1 MRLPPMNGSQKV
13 PVPTLAR
20 LATYYSV
27 LKEAEEAGV
36 ASLNSAKI
44 EGLCGI
50 AATQIRKDL
59 SRFGELGKPGVG
71 YEITP
76 LREHIEKILNLDRV
90 QRVVIIG
97 AGRLGQALA
106 AYPGLADYSF
116 EIVGLFDSDER
127 KIGKMLSGHK
137 VKDAKSI
144 AKLLP
149 GLGARIVAL
158 AVPASAAQGA
168 ADAAIAGGA
177 RWILNFA
184 PTHIKTPAN
193 CLVRDVSFTQ
203 EFAVL
208 AHYSEDK

>member
-1 MRLPPMNGSQKV
+1 MNAQPRV

-27 LKEAEEAGV
+27 LRDAEESGAGT
-36 ASLNSAKI
+36 LNSAGI
-44 EGLCGI
+44 EALSGI
-50 AATQIRKDL
+50 TATQIRKDL

-71 YEITP
+71 YEVKQ
-76 LREHIEKILNLDRV
+76 LREHIGKILKLDRV
-90 QRVVIIG
+90 QKVAIIG

-116 EIVGLFDSDER
+116 EVVGLYDSDPK
-127 KIGKMLSGHK
+127 KIGKTLSGHE
-137 VKDAKSI
+137 VRDVGTLAKS
-144 AKLLP
+144 LR
-149 GLGARIVAL
+149 GLDARIVAI
-158 AVPASAAQGA
+158 AVPSGSAQGA
-168 ADAAIAGGA
+168 ADAAFAGGA
-177 RWILNFA
+177 RWLLNFS
-184 PTHIKTPAN
+184 PTHIKSPAN

>member
-1 MRLPPMNGSQKV
+1 MNGSQKV

-27 LKEAEEAGV
+27 LKEAEEAGI

-44 EGLCGI
+44 EDLCGI

-71 YEITP
+71 YEITT

-116 EIVGLFDSDER
+116 EIVGLFDADER
-127 KIGKMLSGHK
+127 KIGKVLSGHV

-144 AKLLP
+144 SKLLP
-149 GLGARIVAL
+149 GLGARIAAL
-158 AVPASAAQGA
+158 AVPASAAQRA

-177 RWILNFA
+177 RWLLNFA
-184 PTHIKTPAN
+184 PTHIKAPAN

>member
-1 MRLPPMNGSQKV
+1 MNENVKV
-13 PVPTLAR
+13 PVPTLTR
-20 LATYYSV
+20 LATYFSV
-27 LKEAEEAGV
+27 LREAEENGIR
-36 ASLNSAKI
+36 SLNSARI

-71 YEITP
+71 YEVTQ
-76 LREHIEKILNLDRV
+76 LREHIGRILKLDRV
-90 QRVVIIG
+90 QKVVIIG

-116 EIVGLFDSDER
+116 EVVGLFDSDPK
-127 KIGKMLSGHK
+127 KIGKNLSGHL
-137 VKDAKSI
+137 VSDI
-144 AKLLP
+144 AKLSKMLP

-168 ADAAIAGGA
+168 AEAAIKGGA
-177 RWILNFA
+177 RWLLNFS
-184 PTHIKTPAN
+184 PTHIKTPPN

-208 AHYSEDK
+208 AHYSEDR

>member
-1 MRLPPMNGSQKV
+1 MNGSQKV
-13 PVPTLAR
+13 PLPTLAR
-20 LATYYSV
+20 LATYYTV
-27 LKEAEEAGV
+27 LKEAEEADKKT
-36 ASLNSAKI
+36 LNSAKI
-44 EGLCGI
+44 EALCGI

-71 YEITP
+71 YEVTP
-76 LREHIEKILNLDRV
+76 LREHIEKILKLDRV
-90 QRVVIIG
+90 QKVAIIG

-106 AYPGLADYSF
+106 AYPGLAEHSF
-116 EIVGLFDSDER
+116 EIVALFDTDEA
-127 KIGKMLSGHK
+127 KVGKVLSGHK
-137 VKDAKSI
+137 VRHARDI
-144 AKLLP
+144 AKTLP
-149 GLGARIVAL
+149 SLGARIIAL

-184 PTHIKTPAN
+184 PTHIRTPAN

-208 AHYSEDK
+208 SHYSEDK

>member
-1 MRLPPMNGSQKV
+1 MNGQTKI

-27 LKEAEEAGV
+27 LKEAEDAGTLT
-36 ASLNSAKI
+36 LNSSKI
-44 EGLCGI
+44 EALCGI

-71 YEITP
+71 YEVEP
-76 LREHIEKILNLDRV
+76 LRAHIGRILKLDRL
-90 QRVVIIG
+90 QKVVIIG

-116 EIVGLFDSDER
+116 SVVGLYDSDPK
-127 KIGKMLSGHK
+127 KIGKVLSGHM
-137 VKDAKSI
+137 VLDVSTLART
-144 AKLLP
+144 LP
-149 GLGARIVAL
+149 KLGARIVAL
-158 AVPASAAQGA
+158 ALPATSAQVA
-168 ADAAIAGGA
+168 ANAAIKGGA
-177 RWILNFA
+177 RWLLNFA
-184 PTHIKTPAN
+184 PAHIKVPAD

-208 AHYSEDK
+208 AHYSEES

>member
-1 MRLPPMNGSQKV
+1 MNGSQKV

-20 LATYYSV
+20 LATYYKV
-27 LKEAEEAGV
+27 LKEAEEAGDKK
-36 ASLNSAKI
+36 LNSARI
-44 EGLCGI
+44 EALCGI

-71 YEITP
+71 YEVTP
-76 LREHIEKILNLDRV
+76 LRKHIEKILKLDRP

-116 EIVGLFDSDER
+116 EVVGFFDSDPK
-127 KIGKMLSGHK
+127 KIGKTLSGHQVLDIATLAK
-137 VKDAKSI
+137 V
-144 AKLLP
+144 LP
-149 GLGARIVAL
+149 KLGARIVAL
-158 AVPASAAQGA
+158 AVPGRAAQGA
-168 ADAAIAGGA
+168 ANAAIDGGA

-184 PTHIKTPAN
+184 PTHIKTPDN

>member
-1 MRLPPMNGSQKV
+1 MNGGQKV

-20 LATYYSV
+20 LATYYKV
-27 LKEAEEAGV
+27 LKEAEEEGEKT
-36 ASLNSAKI
+36 LNSARI
-44 EGLCGI
+44 EALSGI
-50 AATQIRKDL
+50 ASTQVRKDL

-71 YEITP
+71 YEVVP
-76 LREHIEKILNLDRV
+76 LREHIEKILKIDRP
-90 QRVVIIG
+90 QKVVIIG

-106 AYPGLADYSF
+106 AYPGLSDYSF
-116 EIVGLFDSDER
+116 EVVGFFDSDPK
-127 KIGKMLSGHK
+127 KIGKTLSGHL
-137 VKDAKSI
+137 VHDI
-144 AKLLP
+144 ANLARTLP
-149 GLGARIVAL
+149 GLGARIIAL
-158 AVPASAAQGA
+158 AVPARAAQGA

-184 PTHIKTPAN
+184 PTHIKTPKN

>member
-1 MRLPPMNGSQKV
+1 MNGSQKV

-36 ASLNSAKI
+36 ATLNSARI
-44 EGLCGI
+44 EALSGI

-71 YEITP
+71 YEISG
-76 LREHIEKILNLDRV
+76 LRRHIEKILNLDRV
-90 QRVVIIG
+90 QRVAIIG

-116 EIVGLFDSDER
+116 EVVGLFDSDVR
-127 KIGKMLSGHK
+127 KIGKSLSGHD
-137 VKDAKSI
+137 VKDVKSLAKV
-144 AKLLP
+144 LP
-149 GLGARIVAL
+149 ALGARIVAL

-184 PTHIKTPAN
+184 PTHIKTPPN

>member
-1 MRLPPMNGSQKV
+1 MNAGQRV
-13 PVPTLAR
+13 PVPTLSR

-36 ASLNSAKI
+36 RTLNSARI
-44 EGLCGI
+44 EALCGI

-76 LREHIEKILNLDRV
+76 LRQHIEKILKLDRV
-90 QRVVIIG
+90 QKVAIIG

-116 EIVGLFDSDER
+116 EVVGLFDSDAR
-127 KIGKMLSGHK
+127 KIGKTLSGHLVRDVATLSK
-137 VKDAKSI
+137 V
-144 AKLLP
+144 LP
-149 GLGARIVAL
+149 GLGARIVAI
-158 AVPASAAQGA
+158 AVPAPAAQGA
-168 ADAAIAGGA
+168 ANGAIAGGA

-208 AHYSEDK
+208 AHYSEDP